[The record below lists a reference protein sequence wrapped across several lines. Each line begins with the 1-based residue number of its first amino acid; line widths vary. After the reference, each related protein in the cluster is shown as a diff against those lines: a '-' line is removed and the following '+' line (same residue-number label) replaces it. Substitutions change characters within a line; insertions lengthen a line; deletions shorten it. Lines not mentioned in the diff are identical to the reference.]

1 MTLASYIP
9 GDPRLSISESV
20 ANGCLDIIREILK
33 NENLPDDSY
42 LIIMT
47 AISLWRERKDH
58 GILDFECIDKFNG
71 GKGERQILNYKRLSD
86 DHLAFLYSE
95 AIKEVGIDKAMDF
108 KEVSKLW
115 SSWAEEGLK
124 ILYCNYFKKYYARKD
139 IGYLLDNIFKM
150 PTIDDRSE

>member
-20 ANGCLDIIREILK
+20 AHGCLDNIRGTLK

-71 GKGERQILNYKRLSD
+71 GKEERQILNYKRLSD

-124 ILYCNYFKKYYARKD
+124 ILYCNYFMYYARKD
-139 IGYLLDNIFKM
+139 IGYLLDKIFKM
-150 PTIDDRSE
+150 PTIDVRSE